1 VIEVNQFK
9 ARAFEMY
16 ADIQQ
21 EQQKAFC
28 DLETIQKYFHESR
41 KSLDMTVL
49 KEIEAKAVRD
59 SFQRVLS
66 ALQEEEIRQSQKLSI
81 SEQLKGD
88 VMLKVWETKLQG
100 YKGITEEVIN
110 HCQRIFSSIEKYS
123 LQDKTNGLPESL
135 GEINIHSH

>member
-1 VIEVNQFK
+1 M
-9 ARAFEMY
+9 A
-16 ADIQQ
+16 
-21 EQQKAFC
+21 
-28 DLETIQKYFHESR
+28 
-41 KSLDMTVL
+41 VL

-110 HCQRIFSSIEKYS
+110 HCQRIFSSIEKDS
-123 LQDKTNGLPESL
+123 TQDRN
-135 GEINIHSH
+135 